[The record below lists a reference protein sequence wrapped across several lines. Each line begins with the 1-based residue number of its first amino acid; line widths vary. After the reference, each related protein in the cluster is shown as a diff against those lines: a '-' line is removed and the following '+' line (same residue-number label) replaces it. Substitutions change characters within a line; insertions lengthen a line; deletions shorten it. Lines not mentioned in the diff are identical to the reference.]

1 MKVASF
7 ISLCQKHENWFKVA
21 LKNITSKNTS
31 AIRDIGLHLKK
42 VTALHTKERKQLFFV
57 CFRTYEQNF
66 GIFRYGLAKLAAF
79 PTGNPLDNSA
89 FFRQEF

>member
-21 LKNITSKNTS
+21 LKNITSKNTI

-42 VTALHTKERKQLFFV
+42 VTALHGKERKQLFF
-57 CFRTYEQNF
+57 CASEHTNKILKYLSKYDLTSFM
-66 GIFRYGLAKLAAF
+66 
-79 PTGNPLDNSA
+79 
-89 FFRQEF
+89 